1 MDDTIYALSSGSPP
15 AAIAIVRVSGP
26 QAGAV
31 IKTLA
36 GRMPEPRR
44 ASVATLRDGE
54 GALLDQALVLWFPGP
69 NSATG
74 DDCLELHCHGG
85 RAVVRA
91 VEAAIAIDFDALAGG
106 FLLPDEADPVWAG
119 DIDRMFVSLVP
130 GGYDASDAPLPASE
144 EAWVELT
151 RIRCEGAGKRIAI
164 GEVIVPEHDLRIAS
178 GYDDSYHLTPERL
191 LRNALHLGYR
201 GHIVHYVGMSHYFRL
216 EAIYGGYYVTYVGGM
231 LNVAC
236 AAWHRDFADARNRLR
251 EWVSTSGTKLDR
263 DRPTRLTT
271 WPGEEP
277 AESGRETEI
286 EDRNVRVGTGA

>member
-91 VEAAIAIDFDALAGG
+91 VEAAIGAR
-106 FLLPDEADPVWAG
+106 P
-119 DIDRMFVSLVP
+119 
-130 GGYDASDAPLPASE
+130 YASATSAT
-144 EAWVELT
+144 V
-151 RIRCEGAGKRIAI
+151 R
-164 GEVIVPEHDLRIAS
+164 
-178 GYDDSYHLTPERL
+178 
-191 LRNALHLGYR
+191 LRNA
-201 GHIVHYVGMSHYFRL
+201 SS
-216 EAIYGGYYVTYVGGM
+216 
-231 LNVAC
+231 
-236 AAWHRDFADARNRLR
+236 AR
-251 EWVSTSGTKLDR
+251 
-263 DRPTRLTT
+263 
-271 WPGEEP
+271 
-277 AESGRETEI
+277 A
-286 EDRNVRVGTGA
+286 